1 MTAYIHKTNKVEQF
15 SHEEI
20 YVKWLKSNMFVFFV
34 CFFSLLFFF
43 FNNALAQSPVDPSS
57 IIGKVVCGYQGWFTC
72 TGDGSPIN
80 QWTHWSPGNPPQ
92 PGVAPNPNPNLT
104 FDVYPDVSM
113 YQPTS
118 LFQTNFAD
126 LGDGQPSKLFSDYK
140 QDVTDTHF
148 QLMQANGIDGVA
160 FQRFIW
166 EVLVDPR
173 FKANRDTDEVHVRAA
188 AEKYQRMFY
197 LVYDLSG
204 LGNVP
209 AASDQVRLDSV
220 QGDWQNNMIAKL
232 HITSSPMYA
241 KQGGKP
247 VVQIWGIG
255 YSHIIGT
262 VTQQQNLINWFKAQG
277 CYVIIGVPI
286 DWHRLGNTG
295 SPGGVPAKANWT
307 TAYLAGNM
315 VSPWAV
321 GAYSDATSTDSYK
334 TNYLTQD
341 LSYCTT
347 NGMDYQPV
355 IFPGFSWYN
364 WNSGTQNQIPRNKG
378 DFLWH
383 QAYNL
388 RVLGI
393 KTAEI
398 AMMDEYDEG
407 TAILP
412 MADGYFEIPTNQYFV
427 TSSADGTY
435 VSSDFY
441 LRLAYKVTRQIN
453 QLDASNSVMPIQ
465 FSVGPI
471 YFRTSSEALYD
482 PQPTWTSTVEL
493 STGIKKYGN
502 VAGTPT
508 CATILANPHSGQYS
522 LKVMG
527 YDNATTTSNVYF
539 KVYDV
544 NIAVTTTTELSFW
557 TYPLDALGRFISI
570 DLDMTDGTK
579 LSTTAGAVD
588 YNSIS
593 MKPSAGHGTIN
604 TWTQTK
610 SNIGLWLNGKTI
622 DKIIVAYDNNPS
634 TGNFSGYIDDIS
646 INETSYSVLSVK
658 MNSFAA
664 AIVNNDVKVKWQTA
678 GENNVKNY
686 VVQRSED
693 GIHFSD
699 VGIVLPASL
708 NTGTNNY
715 TFTDTAVVAHYNNIS
730 HFYYRLE
737 TVAGNGDIT
746 YSVIQAV
753 VLPRKSSFIV
763 NLYPNP
769 FTNKISV
776 TVNSSK
782 DDYVNGVITGVKGEV
797 LVNTKIK
804 VNKGPSNV
812 SISNLESFPKG
823 IFFLKL
829 TMGEKSQTFKIEK

>member
-1 MTAYIHKTNKVEQF
+1 MYYTFKIED
-15 SHEEI
+15 
-20 YVKWLKSNMFVFFV
+20 VKPIVPMNFGY
-34 CFFSLLFFF
+34 SLLKHRKHYSLICLFSIACLI
-43 FNNALAQSPVDPSS
+43 FNTTSAQAPVDPSS
-57 IIGKVVCGYQGWFTC
+57 IIGKVVCGYQGWFTA

-80 QWTHWSPGNPPQ
+80 QWTHWAPGNPPQ

-113 YQPTS
+113 YQSSS
-118 LFQTNFAD
+118 LFQTNFAN

-140 QDVTDTHF
+140 QDVTDEHF

-241 KQGGKP
+241 RQGGKP

-286 DWHRLGNTG
+286 DWHKLGNTG

-307 TAYLAGNM
+307 AAYLAGNM

-334 TNYLTQD
+334 TNYLTPD

-388 RVLGI
+388 RLLGI

-482 PQPTWTSTVEL
+482 PQPTWTSTVDVA
-493 STGIKKYGN
+493 STNIKKYGN

-544 NIAVTTTTELSFW
+544 NIAVTTTTDLSFW
-557 TYPLDALGRFISI
+557 TYPLDALGRFISV

-593 MKPSAGHGTIN
+593 MKPSAGRGTIN

-658 MNSFAA
+658 LNSFIA
-664 AIVNNDVKVKWQTA
+664 AIANNDVKVKWQTA

-699 VGIVLPASL
+699 AGTVLPAYL
-708 NTGTNNY
+708 NNRTGDY
-715 TFTDTAVVAHYNNIS
+715 LFTDTAVVAHYNNIS
-730 HFYYRLE
+730 HLYYRLE
-737 TVAGNGDIT
+737 TVASVGDIT
-746 YSVIQAV
+746 YSAIQAV
-753 VLPRKSSFIV
+753 TLPGKASFIM

-769 FTNKISV
+769 FTDKINV
-776 TVNSSK
+776 AVNSVK
-782 DDYVNGVITGVKGEV
+782 DNYINAVITGAKGEV
-797 LVNTKIK
+797 LVNTKK
-804 VNKGPSNV
+804 NVNKGTSIV
-812 SISNLESFPKG
+812 SISNLESLPKG

-829 TMGEKSQTFKIEK
+829 TIGEESQTIKIEK